1 MIPLIVGARS
11 LPHPNPEPTAF
22 FVAVG
27 VVAAYGSAVVLWV
40 YLRPVRTR
48 FVLVAT
54 ALDVA
59 SITVLVT
66 LSGGAFSQALPAYFL
81 VPVVI
86 AFRFRPLLTALAGA
100 ATVLA
105 YVAQAYAHEAAHQPG
120 AGRRILV
127 EAGFL
132 ALLGLAA
139 VLLSEVLERRTA
151 RIVELAEV
159 RRRLISDA
167 LTAEERQ
174 RRALAE
180 GLHDSA
186 IQNLLSARHDIDEAA
201 DSNGHPSLRR
211 ADVALQQTLADL
223 REAVF
228 ELHPYVLVQ
237 SGLVPALRAVAQR
250 AARRGGFV
258 LHPDLTYT
266 RRHPHEALL
275 LAGAREVLANAVA
288 HAGAGNVT
296 MRLVESPAD
305 LTLEIEDDGVGF
317 DRAILPARLA
327 DGHIGLQSQ
336 LERIESVGGRV
347 EIRSAPGE
355 GTMVR
360 IRLPA

>member
-1 MIPLIVGARS
+1 VIPLIVVART
-11 LPHPNPEPTAF
+11 LPHPNPHRAAF
-22 FVAVG
+22 FIAVG
-27 VVAAYGSAVVLWV
+27 IVASYGLATLAWA
-40 YLRPVRTR
+40 YLRPVGER
-48 FVLVAT
+48 FILTAT

-59 SITVLVT
+59 AITVLVT
-66 LSGGAFSQALPAYFL
+66 LSGGAFSEVRLTYFL
-81 VPVVI
+81 VPVAM
-86 AFRFRPLLTALAGA
+86 AFRFRPLLTALAGG
-100 ATVLA
+100 ATVTAYLA
-105 YVAQAYAHEAAHQPG
+105 QSYLHQAAREPG
-120 AGRRILV
+120 ANRFIV
-127 EAGFL
+127 VQACYL
-132 ALLGLAA
+132 ALLSLAA
-139 VLLSEVLERRTA
+139 VLLSALLERRTA

-211 ADVALQQTLADL
+211 ADVALQQTLAEL

-228 ELHPYVLVQ
+228 ELHPYVLEQ

-258 LHPDLTYT
+258 LHIDLTYT
-266 RRHPHEALL
+266 RRNPHEALL
-275 LAGAREVLANAVA
+275 LAGARELLANAVT
-288 HAGAGNVT
+288 HAEAGNVT
-296 MRLVESPAD
+296 MRLAEMRGD

-317 DRAILPARLA
+317 DRSSLPGRLA
-327 DGHIGLQSQ
+327 EGHIGLQSQ
-336 LERIESVGGRV
+336 LERIESVGGRL

-355 GTMVR
+355 GTTVR
-360 IRLPA
+360 IRLPG